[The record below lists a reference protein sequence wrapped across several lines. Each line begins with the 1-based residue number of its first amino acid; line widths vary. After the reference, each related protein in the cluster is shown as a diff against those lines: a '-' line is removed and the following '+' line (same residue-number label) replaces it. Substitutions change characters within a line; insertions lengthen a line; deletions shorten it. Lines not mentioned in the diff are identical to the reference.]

1 MSRPSTQR
9 SGPGTPDPSGAR
21 SGATTAVSPGTPEA
35 PGRGS
40 VTERVAAALLA
51 HPAVASLSGG
61 EFGTVATY
69 LPGRRVPGIVLGEGD
84 EPTRVSVV
92 LHFGAPVTDT
102 ARALRRIVATETGA
116 TRVDV
121 VVTDLEL
128 PV

>member
-1 MSRPSTQR
+1 VSRPDTQR
-9 SGPGTPDPSGAR
+9 TGVGAPDPAGAR
-21 SGATTAVSPGTPEA
+21 SGAATAVSPGSPEA

-61 EFGTVATY
+61 EFGTIATY
-69 LPGRRVPGIVLGEGD
+69 LPGRRVPGVVLGEGG
-84 EPTRVSVV
+84 EATRVAVV
-92 LHFGAPVTDT
+92 LHFGAPVVAT
-102 ARALRRIVATETGA
+102 AQALRRIVATETGA